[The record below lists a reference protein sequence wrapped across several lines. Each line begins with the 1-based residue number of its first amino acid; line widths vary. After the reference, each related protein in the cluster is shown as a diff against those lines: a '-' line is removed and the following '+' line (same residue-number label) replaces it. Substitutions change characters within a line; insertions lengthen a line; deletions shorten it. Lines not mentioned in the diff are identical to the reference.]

1 MHLRKHSVSVYPIG
15 DGIKTRVSGNSVKP
29 AAEGG
34 PSSAAVES
42 TPSAQ
47 ECLLNEVFGVVKRAE
62 HTVAVESQLTPVGLG
77 EFLKRVP
84 VALFGRVQKPRW
96 IRYIEHVNVR
106 LSHRETRP
114 RDDAQI
120 LRM

>member
-1 MHLRKHSVSVYPIG
+1 MHLRKYSACVHSAG
-15 DGIKTRVSGNSVKP
+15 DGIKACVSGNSIKP

-34 PSSAAVES
+34 PSFEAVES

-47 ECLLNEVFGVVKRAE
+47 ERLLDEVLGVVKRAE

-77 EFLKRVP
+77 ELLKRVP

-96 IRYIEHVNVR
+96 LRYIEHVNVR